1 MVAPRQC
8 ADSGGDGGDD
18 GDLLE
23 RDAPLPLALSVLHD
37 LLGVAAFA
45 ASHPLHAAYALFFAR
60 HLLALACFFSPLLA
74 TTALL
79 LAVLVTVAPCAG
91 ARRGGDSPP
100 EPCSLGWTFGI
111 AVGALRAELRPDQ
124 DGAGGGAVALLA
136 QLCSFVL
143 GPGDAA
149 SVLRV
154 GEIMGELCDT
164 GDSCLILEH
173 KPAVLFDHTEL
184 ELPWHQ
190 AAIDAQISMDQE
202 VLDEI
207 KDGIEEKK
215 VVLED
220 LNQLSAPH
228 FSSENCSSRSDTSVQ
243 DIQRQSFGSS
253 SDGDGFSD
261 GVEEKRLECDPVSV
275 EIKKCEP
282 PAKSLSSVSRRI
294 LQWEAQASGN
304 FKKVLDEMEENS
316 VDFSLEKASFLDFK
330 ECNKLDGGAYTEK
343 CEVEEIA
350 SVAESGMHQEEQKA
364 SFLDF
369 KECNKLDGG
378 AYTEKCEVEEI
389 SSVAESGMHQE
400 EQVFKDVKEC
410 MQSEAETCTE
420 KCSKDQQSEES
431 VVVVQSEEE
440 WQEENLKIV
449 LPELEMQDQEYKDVE
464 PVKELQDQEY
474 KFLQPEE
481 EEEQQEQDS
490 ENDAQPEEQLQEQDC
505 DNGVQPEEEEESQ
518 EHEMR
523 LQESHDDQEEEFK
536 DAADQESPR
545 EDPLRPSTSIARR
558 VHSRTSS
565 EHLLVVG
572 EGSPR
577 KEKEWKRTLACKLYE
592 ERMQLKLCRDRAV
605 VESSS
610 DNMDM
615 LWEAYEVGGG
625 GGAATSTKGGAS
637 KAKRKQERAT
647 VERKQEHATADE
659 EDDDDDGDEE
669 EGSVR
674 QLCCLQALKFSTRK
688 MSFGGGGGKPS
699 LAKISKVLRRVAA
712 LSRSGSRRSTKG

>member
-1 MVAPRQC
+1 MVARLC
-8 ADSGGDGGDD
+8 ADSGGDGDD
-18 GDLLE
+18 GD
-23 RDAPLPLALSVLHD
+23 RDAPLLALSVLHD
-37 LLGVAAFA
+37 LLGVAAFV

-60 HLLALACFFSPLLA
+60 HLLALACFFSPLLV
-74 TTALL
+74 TTSLL
-79 LAVLVTVAPCAG
+79 LAVLVTVAPYV
-91 ARRGGDSPP
+91 GGGESPP
-100 EPCSLGWTFGI
+100 GACSSLGWTCGI
-111 AVGALRAELRPDQ
+111 AVGALRAELRPV
-124 DGAGGGAVALLA
+124 GAGGGAVALLG

-149 SVLRV
+149 AVLRI
-154 GEIMGELCDT
+154 GEIMGELCDI
-164 GDSCLILEH
+164 GDSYLILEH

-190 AAIDAQISMDQE
+190 AAIDGRISMDQE

-228 FSSENCSSRSDTSVQ
+228 FSSENCSASDTSVQ
-243 DIQRQSFGSS
+243 DIQRQSFGS

-304 FKKVLDEMEENS
+304 FKRVLDEIEDNS
-316 VDFSLEKASFLDFK
+316 VEFCLEKSPFMNFK
-330 ECNKLDGGAYTEK
+330 ECNKLDDGAYAEK
-343 CEVEEIA
+343 CGQKCQVEGIA
-350 SVAESGMHQEEQKA
+350 SVEES
-364 SFLDF
+364 
-369 KECNKLDGG
+369 
-378 AYTEKCEVEEI
+378 VI
-389 SSVAESGMHQE
+389 HQE

-410 MQSEAETCTE
+410 AQSEAETCTE

-431 VVVVQSEEE
+431 ALVVQSEEE

-449 LPELEMQDQEYKDVE
+449 LPEPEMQDQEYKDVE
-464 PVKELQDQEY
+464 PVKELLDQEY
-474 KFLQPEE
+474 RFLKPEE
-481 EEEQQEQDS
+481 EEEQQEQGC
-490 ENDAQPEEQLQEQDC
+490 NFVQPEEQLQEKDC
-505 DNGVQPEEEEESQ
+505 DNGVQPEEEESQ
-518 EHEMR
+518 EHEPPEV
-523 LQESHDDQEEEFK
+523 QDDDDLEEFK
-536 DAADQESPR
+536 DAGEESPM
-545 EDPLRPSTSIARR
+545 EDPLRPSSSTSIARR

-605 VESSS
+605 VESS

-615 LWEAYEVGGG
+615 LWEAYEVGGV
-625 GGAATSTKGGAS
+625 GGAATSTKRGAS
-637 KAKRKQERAT
+637 KAKRSSSNKQERAA
-647 VERKQEHATADE
+647 VEGKQEQVDAYE
-659 EDDDDDGDEE
+659 EDDDDEE

-688 MSFGGGGGKPS
+688 MSFGGGGGGKPS
-699 LAKISKVLRRVAA
+699 LAKISKILRRVAA

>member
-1 MVAPRQC
+1 MVARSLC

-23 RDAPLPLALSVLHD
+23 RDAPLQLALSVLHD
-37 LLGVAAFA
+37 LLGVAGFV

-100 EPCSLGWTFGI
+100 EPCSLGWTCGI
-111 AVGALRAELRPDQ
+111 AVGALRAELRPDP
-124 DGAGGGAVALLA
+124 DGAGGGAVALLG

-149 SVLRV
+149 AVLRV

-164 GDSCLILEH
+164 GDYCLILEH

-190 AAIDAQISMDQE
+190 AAIDGQISMDQE

-220 LNQLSAPH
+220 LNAPH
-228 FSSENCSSRSDTSVQ
+228 FSSESCSSRSDTSVQ

-253 SDGDGFSD
+253 SDGD

-304 FKKVLDEMEENS
+304 FKRVLDEMEENS
-316 VDFSLEKASFLDFK
+316 VGFSLEKARFLDLK

-350 SVAESGMHQEEQKA
+350 SVAESGMHQEEQ
-364 SFLDF
+364 
-369 KECNKLDGG
+369 
-378 AYTEKCEVEEI
+378 
-389 SSVAESGMHQE
+389 
-400 EQVFKDVKEC
+400 VFKDVKEC
-410 MQSEAETCTE
+410 VQSEAETCTE

-449 LPELEMQDQEYKDVE
+449 LPEPELQDQEYKDVE
-464 PVKELQDQEY
+464 PVKELQGQEF

-505 DNGVQPEEEEESQ
+505 NNSLQPEEEEESQ
-518 EHEMR
+518 DHEMR
-523 LQESHDDQEEEFK
+523 LQESHDDQEEEFT

-625 GGAATSTKGGAS
+625 GGGASSSATSTKRGAS
-637 KAKRKQERAT
+637 KAKRKQE
-647 VERKQEHATADE
+647 HATADV
-659 EDDDDDGDEE
+659 EDDDDDGDEEE

>member
-1 MVAPRQC
+1 MVARRLC

-23 RDAPLPLALSVLHD
+23 RDAPLRLALSVLHD
-37 LLGVAAFA
+37 LLGAAAFV

-91 ARRGGDSPP
+91 ARRGEESLP
-100 EPCSLGWTFGI
+100 ELCSLGWTCGI
-111 AVGALRAELRPDQ
+111 AVGALRAELAP
-124 DGAGGGAVALLA
+124 DGAGGGAVALLG

-149 SVLRV
+149 AVFRV

-164 GDSCLILEH
+164 GDYCLILEH

-190 AAIDAQISMDQE
+190 AAIDGQISMDQE

-228 FSSENCSSRSDTSVQ
+228 FSSESCSSRSDTSVQ

-253 SDGDGFSD
+253 SDGD

-304 FKKVLDEMEENS
+304 FKRVLDEMEENS
-316 VDFSLEKASFLDFK
+316 VDFSLEKAPFLDFK

-350 SVAESGMHQEEQKA
+350 SVAESGMHQEEQ
-364 SFLDF
+364 
-369 KECNKLDGG
+369 
-378 AYTEKCEVEEI
+378 
-389 SSVAESGMHQE
+389 
-400 EQVFKDVKEC
+400 VFKDVKEC
-410 MQSEAETCTE
+410 VQSEAETCTE

-449 LPELEMQDQEYKDVE
+449 LPEPQLQDQEYKDVE

-474 KFLQPEE
+474 KFLQPEEEE

-505 DNGVQPEEEEESQ
+505 DNGVQPEEEEEESQ

-523 LQESHDDQEEEFK
+523 LQESHDDQEEFK

-625 GGAATSTKGGAS
+625 GGGATSTKRGAS
-637 KAKRKQERAT
+637 KAKRKQERAA
-647 VERKQEHATADE
+647 VEGKQEHAAADE

>member
-23 RDAPLPLALSVLHD
+23 RDAPLRLALSVLHD

-111 AVGALRAELRPDQ
+111 AVGALRAELRPDP

-173 KPAVLFDHTEL
+173 KPAVLFDRTEL

-350 SVAESGMHQEEQKA
+350 SVAESGMHQEEQ
-364 SFLDF
+364 
-369 KECNKLDGG
+369 
-378 AYTEKCEVEEI
+378 
-389 SSVAESGMHQE
+389 
-400 EQVFKDVKEC
+400 VFKDVKEC
-410 MQSEAETCTE
+410 VQSEAETCTE

-449 LPELEMQDQEYKDVE
+449 LPEPEMQDQEYKDVE

-523 LQESHDDQEEEFK
+523 LQESHDDHEEEFK

-625 GGAATSTKGGAS
+625 GAAATSTKGGAS

>member
-8 ADSGGDGGDD
+8 ADSGGDGGDN

-23 RDAPLPLALSVLHD
+23 RDAPLRLALSVLHD

-79 LAVLVTVAPCAG
+79 LAVLVTVAPAPAPAAGGLAAG
-91 ARRGGDSPP
+91 AVLAR
-100 EPCSLGWTFGI
+100 WTFGI

-350 SVAESGMHQEEQKA
+350 SVAESGMHQEEQ
-364 SFLDF
+364 
-369 KECNKLDGG
+369 
-378 AYTEKCEVEEI
+378 
-389 SSVAESGMHQE
+389 
-400 EQVFKDVKEC
+400 VFKDVKEC
-410 MQSEAETCTE
+410 VQSEAETCTE